1 MKIWLRIR
9 IGFLTVP
16 SMTSYLPEDVGN
28 ALEIIPKLNQ
38 KFQLM
43 FLDAAKVEY
52 LKYLKSAGKSALK
65 KVQ

>member
-52 LKYLKSAGKSALK
+52 LKYLKSAEKSALK